1 MSSTS
6 EIGRQAGLAKAPA
19 RAGRPP
25 AGRRPR
31 TPLKLGRVRIGFWMV
46 VPGLAVYSLVVA
58 YPTIM
63 SVYYSFTNWDGL
75 GTGSR
80 FVGLSNYVTAIADDP
95 EVQQAFTHTL
105 LAALCITVG
114 GNLVGLVVALVLQR
128 RNRLNY
134 VLRLLW
140 FLPAALPT
148 IIAGYIW
155 LFLYSPQ
162 GPLIEIWDK
171 LLPHTAPPGFLG
183 DPNEALWCIIVIA
196 VWQST
201 GFAMIIFLAA
211 LEGID
216 REIIE
221 AAQVDGAGSLGRLRH
236 IVLPLLRPAMG
247 VSGVITV
254 MNGMFLFGE
263 VIATTNGGPGYST
276 QTLATELFR
285 QAFEFEKFGYGMAV
299 GNLLAIISVAAAGLV
314 LWMVSGR
321 EQ

>member
-1 MSSTS
+1 MAQTAHL
-6 EIGRQAGLAKAPA
+6 GKARA
-19 RAGRPP
+19 RAGRTPP
-25 AGRRPR
+25 GRPPR
-31 TPLKLGRVRIGFWMV
+31 TALKLGRVRIGFWMV
-46 VPGLAVYSLVVA
+46 VPGLAVYSLIVA
-58 YPTIM
+58 YPTLMAI
-63 SVYYSFTNWDGL
+63 YYSFTNWDGL
-75 GTGSR
+75 GSGSR
-80 FVGLSNYVTAIADDP
+80 FVGLGNYITAVTGDP
-95 EVQQAFTHTL
+95 EVRQAFTHTL

-114 GNLVGLVVALVLQR
+114 GNVAGLVVALVLQR

-162 GPLIEIWDK
+162 GPLIEIWK
-171 LLPHTAPPGFLG
+171 ALLPHTTPPGFLG
-183 DPNEALWCIIVIA
+183 DPNEALWCIIAIA
-196 VWQST
+196 IWQST

-221 AAQVDGAGSLGRLRH
+221 AAQVDGAGHFRRLRH
-236 IVLPLLRPAMG
+236 ITLPLLRPAVG

-263 VIATTNGGPGYST
+263 VIATTNGGPGYSS

-314 LWMVSGR
+314 LWMVSVR
-321 EQ
+321 EH

>member
-6 EIGRQAGLAKAPA
+6 EMSDAVDLGKTPA
-19 RAGRPP
+19 RAGRAPT
-25 AGRRPR
+25 GRRSRAAP
-31 TPLKLGRVRIGFWMV
+31 KLGRVRIGFWMV
-46 VPGLAVYSLVVA
+46 LPGLGVYSLIVV
-58 YPTIM
+58 YPTIQAI
-63 SVYYSFTNWDGL
+63 YYSFTNWNGL
-75 GTGSR
+75 GSGAG
-80 FVGLSNYVTAIADDP
+80 FVGLGNYTTALAHDP
-95 EVQQAFTHTL
+95 EIRQAFTHTL

-114 GNLVGLVVALVLQR
+114 GNLLGLAVALLLQR
-128 RNRLNY
+128 RNRLNH
-134 VLRLLW
+134 VLRVLW

-162 GPLIEIWDK
+162 GPLVEIWK
-171 LLPHTAPPGFLG
+171 ALLPNTTPPGFLG
-183 DPNEALWCIIVIA
+183 DPHQALWSIIVIA
-196 VWQST
+196 IWQST

-216 REIIE
+216 REILE
-221 AAQVDGAGSLGRLRH
+221 AAHVDGAGYFRRLRD
-236 IVLPLLRPAMG
+236 ITLPLLRPALG

-263 VIATTNGGPGYST
+263 VIATTQGGPGYSS
-276 QTLATELFR
+276 QTLATELYR

-314 LWMVSGR
+314 LWVVSGR
-321 EQ
+321 DH